1 MANQARV
8 THLKTKG
15 FKGFDLDEDIP
26 EKALY
31 VGKNTSGKSTKAA
44 AIALVLHGSIP
55 FATNV
60 SKRPGDILSDFGQ
73 GNTLMAAVLYGGVEF
88 ERKFSRSEKGVVSQL
103 LRVDKQRH
111 SAADFAVALSKAGS
125 PKIVDVADFMAS
137 SEQKKIDTLFTL
149 YPNPELKNLDNQ
161 IEKAKKTVSTYN
173 KDQTASTVVIQR
185 LTKSKNELEFPAQT
199 LAKVQDDI
207 KNTLQV
213 IKDIDEKIKA
223 AQIAEAE
230 AKATEKAEAKAK
242 ADAEAKIE
250 TATPDQG
257 GTLPSTSIGKDEAL
271 FNSMGPGL
279 SDNDSYESDFFPET
293 DRKPG
298 NQRIVD
304 FAQGRDVK
312 DESYGQEFVSE
323 RLKTPDPG
331 HQKVMNL
338 GHCPATS
345 IQKIIDTLVHSGC
358 EICAGLMVAK
368 QELKKFATPK
378 KGAA

>member
-55 FATNV
+55 FATNT

-73 GNTLMAAVLYGGVEF
+73 GNTLTVSVIYGGVEF

-103 LRVDKQRH
+103 LRVDKQKH
-111 SAADFAVALSKAGS
+111 NAADFAVALSKAGS

-161 IEKAKKTVSTYN
+161 IEKAKKTVSAYN

-185 LTKSKNELEFPAQT
+185 LTKSKNELKLPAQT
-199 LAKVQDDI
+199 LAEAQGDI
-207 KNTLQV
+207 KDTLQK

-230 AKATEKAEAKAK
+230 AKATEKAEAKVK

-257 GTLPSTSIGKDEAL
+257 TLPSASIGKDEAL

-279 SDNDSYESDFFPET
+279 ADNDSYESDFFPEA

-331 HQKVMNL
+331 PQKVMNL

-368 QELKKFATPK
+368 QELKKFATEK